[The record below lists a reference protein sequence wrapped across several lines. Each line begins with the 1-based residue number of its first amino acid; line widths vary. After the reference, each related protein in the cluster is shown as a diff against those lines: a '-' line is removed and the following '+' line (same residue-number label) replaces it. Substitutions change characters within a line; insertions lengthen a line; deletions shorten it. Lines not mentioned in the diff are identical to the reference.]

1 MFYSKIVELSWLN
14 NTGGIKIT
22 LNYVW
27 ISVKTVICSN
37 IRNQIWGA
45 GSSSRRGGLVQV
57 LATGPSPRIAA
68 KCEFYWLEFIVFSN
82 CDIDVY

>member
-27 ISVKTVICSN
+27 ISVKTVIFSN

-45 GSSSRRGGLVQV
+45 GGGQQQQAGWSGPGPAAAPARGLLQNV
-57 LATGPSPRIAA
+57 S
-68 KCEFYWLEFIVFSN
+68 FIDWSL
-82 CDIDVY
+82 

>member
-57 LATGPSPRIAA
+57 LAAA
-68 KCEFYWLEFIVFSN
+68 PARGLLQNVSFIDWS
-82 CDIDVY
+82 

>member
-45 GSSSRRGGLVQV
+45 GGGQQQQQAGGLVQV
-57 LATGPSPRIAA
+57 LAAA
-68 KCEFYWLEFIVFSN
+68 PARELLQNVSFIDWS
-82 CDIDVY
+82 

>member
-57 LATGPSPRIAA
+57 LTTALARGLLQNVS
-68 KCEFYWLEFIVFSN
+68 FIDWSL
-82 CDIDVY
+82 